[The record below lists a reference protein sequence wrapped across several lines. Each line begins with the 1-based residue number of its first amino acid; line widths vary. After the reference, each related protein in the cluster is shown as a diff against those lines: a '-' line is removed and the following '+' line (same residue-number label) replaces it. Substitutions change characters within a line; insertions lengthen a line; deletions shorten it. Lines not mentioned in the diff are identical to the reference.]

1 MSLSNYVEG
10 SGCLR
15 QAQATTP
22 PGIFISG
29 NRLKSIFVFQIRGW
43 SPKFILDFFKPSLFS
58 NIRDIVT

>member
-29 NRLKSIFVFQIRGW
+29 NRLTSHQFFVFI
-43 SPKFILDFFKPSLFS
+43 FS
-58 NIRDIVT
+58 YNNNPL

>member
-29 NRLKSIFVFQIRGW
+29 NRLKEIVF
-43 SPKFILDFFKPSLFS
+43 LEM
-58 NIRDIVT
+58 